1 MAQTAA
7 APAAGSGMELP
18 EGQVL
23 RTLALAV
30 ILGIVGAVAASVFL
44 GVLTAAQDLIWTTL
58 PNKLGLTSAPL
69 WYVLGWVLV
78 GTVIIAIAYRLPGH
92 SGGSPI
98 TGLHFDIG
106 PRQFP
111 SVILAALGTLIFA
124 LPLGPEGPLIACG
137 TALGA
142 LLLRK
147 GPPPARQLAMVL
159 TGAAAI
165 GAIFG
170 NPFISAFLFLEFA
183 AMGVLPA
190 MALIPILVSLGTGYL
205 VETGLGNWSGLAH
218 HALAPI
224 TGLQSLD
231 HLDATDLVGG
241 LVIAL
246 IVGLVVIVAREMG
259 WRLYAL
265 AQTYRLPVLFG
276 SAVVIAVVGV
286 VATQWS
292 GLPLGTTL
300 FSGEEGIQPLVSA
313 TAVGALLIVA
323 VGRMLTYGFALGSGF
338 RGGPTFPA
346 IALGVAFGAAG
357 ALIFGH
363 QHEAPFVVAGIAAG
377 VAASLRLPFSGGI
390 LALLLTASAGLI
402 TAPVAIIGG
411 IVGLIIRTAADKALP
426 PPVIPPAAAESAPEP
441 TPA

>member
-1 MAQTAA
+1 MAQATPTAA
-7 APAAGSGMELP
+7 GNGMELP
-18 EGQVL
+18 AGQMV
-23 RTLALAV
+23 RTLGLAV
-30 ILGIVGAVAASVFL
+30 VLGVVGAVAASIFL
-44 GVLTAAQDLIWTTL
+44 GVLSGAQDLIWTKL
-58 PNKLGLTSAPL
+58 PEKLGLTGAPL

-78 GTVIIAIAYRLPGH
+78 GTVIVAVAYKLPGKT
-92 SGGSPI
+92 GGSPV
-98 TGLHFDIG
+98 TGLHFDVG
-106 PRQFP
+106 PREFP
-111 SVILAALGTLIFA
+111 SVILAALGTLVFA

-147 GPPPARQLAMVL
+147 GPANARQLAMVL

-170 NPFISAFLFLEFA
+170 NPFVTAFLFLEFA

-190 MALIPILVSLGTGYL
+190 MALIPILVALGTGFL
-205 VETGLGNWSGLAH
+205 VETGLGNFSGLAH

-224 TGLQSLD
+224 TGLEAVD
-231 HLDATDLVGG
+231 HLDATDLIGG
-241 LVIAL
+241 LVIA
-246 IVGLVVIVAREMG
+246 ILVAVVVMVSREMAS
-259 WRLYAL
+259 RLFVL
-265 AQTYRLPVLFG
+265 SQSRRLPVLFG
-276 SAVVIAVVGV
+276 SAVAIAVVGV

-300 FSGEEGIQPLVSA
+300 FSGEEGMQSLVSA
-313 TAVGALLIVA
+313 TAVGALLIVS
-323 VGRMLTYGFALGSGF
+323 VGRMLTYGLALGSGF

-346 IALGVAFGAAG
+346 IALGVGLGAAG
-357 ALIFGH
+357 ALIVGH
-363 QHEAPFVVAGIAAG
+363 QHEAPFVVAGVAAG

-411 IVGLIIRTAADKALP
+411 IVGLLVRTAADKTFP
-426 PPVIPPAAAESAPEP
+426 PPSMPAPAAESEAEP
-441 TPA
+441 SPA

>member
-1 MAQTAA
+1 MAQATPTAA
-7 APAAGSGMELP
+7 GNGMELP
-18 EGQVL
+18 AGQMV
-23 RTLALAV
+23 RTLGLAV
-30 ILGIVGAVAASVFL
+30 VLGVVGAVAASIFL
-44 GVLTAAQDLIWTTL
+44 GVLSGAQDLIWTKL
-58 PNKLGLTSAPL
+58 PEKLGLTGAPL

-78 GTVIIAIAYRLPGH
+78 GTVIVAGADKLPGKT
-92 SGGSPI
+92 GGSPV
-98 TGLHFDIG
+98 TGLHFDVG
-106 PRQFP
+106 PREFP
-111 SVILAALGTLIFA
+111 SVILAALGTLVFA

-147 GPPPARQLAMVL
+147 GPANARQLAMVL

-170 NPFISAFLFLEFA
+170 NPFVTAFLFLEFA

-190 MALIPILVSLGTGYL
+190 MALIPILVALGTGFL
-205 VETGLGNWSGLAH
+205 VETGLGNFSGLAH

-224 TGLQSLD
+224 TGLEAVD
-231 HLDATDLVGG
+231 HLDATDLIGG
-241 LVIAL
+241 LVIA
-246 IVGLVVIVAREMG
+246 ILVAVVVMVSREMAS
-259 WRLYAL
+259 RLFVL
-265 AQTYRLPVLFG
+265 SQSRRLPVLFG
-276 SAVVIAVVGV
+276 SAVAIAVVGV

-300 FSGEEGIQPLVSA
+300 FSGEEGMQSLVSA
-313 TAVGALLIVA
+313 TAVGALLIVS
-323 VGRMLTYGFALGSGF
+323 VGRMLTYGLALGSGF

-346 IALGVAFGAAG
+346 IALGVGLGAAG
-357 ALIFGH
+357 ALIVGH
-363 QHEAPFVVAGIAAG
+363 QHEAPFVVAGVAAG

-411 IVGLIIRTAADKALP
+411 IVGLLVRTAADKTFP
-426 PPVIPPAAAESAPEP
+426 PPSMPAPAAESEAEP
-441 TPA
+441 SPA